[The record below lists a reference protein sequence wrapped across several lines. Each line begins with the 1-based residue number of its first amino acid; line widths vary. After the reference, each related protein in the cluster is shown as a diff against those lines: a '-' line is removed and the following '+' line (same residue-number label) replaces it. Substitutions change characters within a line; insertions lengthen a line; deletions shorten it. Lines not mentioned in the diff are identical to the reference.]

1 MPPSLPSLQLRRLL
15 LRSIV
20 TSSSSSSANTLQSQS
35 RLISSKPSFPPQPPS
50 RSSTFSTFPSRFFS
64 SETNA
69 DSEASDPKQIAL
81 SFSKELTGNPDAES
95 HSISKRLNLSFSHV
109 TPCPDSI
116 LQTLNL
122 SPEAGRAALG
132 FNEWLDTIDAFSHTD
147 ETVSYFVDYF
157 GRRKDFKGMLE
168 IISKYKG
175 IAGGK
180 TLESAIDRLV
190 RAGRPKQVTEFFEKM
205 ENDYGLKRD
214 KESLT
219 LVVKKLCEKGHASI
233 AEKMVKNTAN
243 DIFPDEN
250 ICDLLISGWC
260 TAEKL
265 DEATRLAGEMS
276 RGGFEI
282 GTKAYNLM
290 LDCVCKLCRKKDPFK
305 LQPEVEKVLLEM
317 EFRGVPRDTETFNV
331 LINNLCKLR
340 RTEEAMTLFGRMSEW
355 GCQPDAETYLVLIK
369 SLYQAARVGEGDEMI
384 DKMKSAGYG
393 ESLTKKEYY
402 GFLKILCGIERLEHA
417 MSVFK
422 SMKAS
427 GIKPGIKT
435 YDLLM
440 GKMCANNQLT
450 RANGLYKEAAKKGI
464 AVSPKEYRV
473 DPRFLKKKSKEVDSN
488 VKKRETLP
496 EKTARKKKR
505 LKQINMSFVK
515 KPHNKM
521 RRRM

>member
-1 MPPSLPSLQLRRLL
+1 MPPPLPSLQLRRLL
-15 LRSIV
+15 VRSFA
-20 TSSSSSSANTLQSQS
+20 SSSSVNRLQFQS
-35 RLISSKPSFPPQPPS
+35 HISFPNPSFSPPPLPK
-50 RSSTFSTFPSRFFS
+50 FSIFPSRFFS

-69 DSEASDPKQIAL
+69 ESVTQDSNQIAL
-81 SFSKELTGNPDAES
+81 SLSKELTGNPEAEPQ
-95 HSISKRLNLSFSHV
+95 SISQSFHLSFSHI
-109 TPCPDSI
+109 TPNRDLI

-132 FNEWLDTIDAFSHTD
+132 FNEWLDSNTGFSHTD
-147 ETVSYFVDYF
+147 ETVSFFVDYF
-157 GRRKDFKGMLE
+157 GRRKDFKGMQE
-168 IISKYKG
+168 IIAKYKDVTG
-175 IAGGK
+175 AK

-190 RAGRPKQVTEFFEKM
+190 RAGRAKQVVEFFEKM
-205 ENDYGLKRD
+205 ESDYGLKRD
-214 KESLT
+214 RDSLT
-219 LVVKKLCEKGHASI
+219 MVVKKLCEKGHASF

-243 DIFPDEN
+243 EIFPDEN

-260 TAEKL
+260 AAEKL
-265 DEATRLAGEMS
+265 DDATRLAGEMA

-282 GTKAYNLM
+282 GTRAYNVI
-290 LDCVCKLCRKKDPFK
+290 LDCVCKLCRKKDPFR
-305 LQPEVEKVLLEM
+305 LQLEVEKVLLEM
-317 EFRGVPRDTETFNV
+317 ECRGVPRNTQTFNV
-331 LINNLCKLR
+331 LINNLCKIR
-340 RTEEAMTLFGRMSEW
+340 RTEEAMTLFGRMGEW
-355 GCQPDAETYLVLIK
+355 GCQPDAETYLVLIR

-393 ESLTKKEYY
+393 ESLDKKEYY

-417 MSVFK
+417 SKVFK
-422 SMKAS
+422 VMKAD
-427 GIKPGIKT
+427 GCKPGIKT

-440 GKMCANNQLT
+440 ANMCAHNLLT
-450 RANGLYKEAAKKGI
+450 KANGLYKEAARNGI

-473 DPRFLKKKSKEVDSN
+473 DPRFMKKKTKEVDSN

-496 EKTARKKKR
+496 EKTARKKRR

>member
-1 MPPSLPSLQLRRLL
+1 ME
-15 LRSIV
+15 
-20 TSSSSSSANTLQSQS
+20 
-35 RLISSKPSFPPQPPS
+35 
-50 RSSTFSTFPSRFFS
+50 
-64 SETNA
+64 SETP
-69 DSEASDPKQIAL
+69 DSNQIAL
-81 SFSKELTGNPDAES
+81 SFSKELTGDPEADP
-95 HSISKRLNLSFSHV
+95 HSISQRFQLSYSHI
-109 TPCPDSI
+109 TPNPDLI

-132 FNEWLDTIDAFSHTD
+132 FNEWLDSNDDFSHTD
-147 ETVSYFVDYF
+147 ETVSLFVDYF
-157 GRRKDFKGMLE
+157 GRRKDIKGMQE
-168 IISKYKG
+168 IIEKYKG
-175 IAGGK
+175 VAGAK

-190 RAGRPKQVTEFFEKM
+190 RAGRPKHVVEFFEKM

-214 KESLT
+214 RESLT
-219 LVVKKLCEKGHASI
+219 LVVKKLCEKGHASY
-233 AEKMVKNTAN
+233 AEKMVKNNAN
-243 DIFPDEN
+243 EIFPDEN

-260 TAEKL
+260 AAEKL
-265 DEATRLAGEMS
+265 NEATRLASEMS

-282 GTKAYNLM
+282 GTKAYNVI
-290 LDCVCKLCRKKDPFK
+290 LDCVCKLCRKKDPFRF
-305 LQPEVEKVLLEM
+305 QPEADKVLLEM
-317 EFRGVPRDTETFNV
+317 EHRGVPRNTETFNV
-331 LINNLCKLR
+331 LINNLCKIR
-340 RTEEAMTLFGRMSEW
+340 RTEEAMSLFGRMGEW
-355 GCQPDAETYLVLIK
+355 GCQPDAETYLVLIR
-369 SLYQAARVGEGDEMI
+369 SLYQAARIGEGDEMI

-393 ESLTKKEYY
+393 ESLNKKEYY

-422 SMKAS
+422 NMKAN
-427 GIKPGIKT
+427 GCKPGIKT

-450 RANGLYKEAAKKGI
+450 RANGLYKEAARRGI

-473 DPRFLKKKSKEVDSN
+473 DPRFLKKKKTKEVDSN

-515 KPHNKM
+515 KPRNQM

>member
-1 MPPSLPSLQLRRLL
+1 MPTSLPSLQLRRLL
-15 LRSIV
+15 LRSIISP
-20 TSSSSSSANTLQSQS
+20 SSTVNTLQSQS
-35 RLISSKPSFPPQPPS
+35 RLISSKPSFSPLPPS
-50 RSSTFSTFPSRFFS
+50 RSSIFSTFPSRFFS

-69 DSEASDPKQIAL
+69 ESETLDSNQIAL
-81 SFSKELTGNPDAES
+81 SFSKELTGNPDAEPN
-95 HSISKRLNLSFSHV
+95 SISQRFNLSFSHI
-109 TPCPDSI
+109 TPNPDLI

-132 FNEWLDTIDAFSHTD
+132 FNEWLDSNTGFSHTD
-147 ETVSYFVDYF
+147 ETVSFFVDYF

-190 RAGRPKQVTEFFEKM
+190 RAGRPKQVADFFEKM

-214 KESLT
+214 KGSLT

-260 TAEKL
+260 VAEKL

-282 GTKAYNLM
+282 GTKAYNM
-290 LDCVCKLCRKKDPFK
+290 ILDCVCKLCRKKDAFK

-317 EFRGVPRDTETFNV
+317 EFRGVPRNTETFNV
-331 LINNLCKLR
+331 LINNLCKIR
-340 RTEEAMTLFGRMSEW
+340 RTEEAMTLFGRMGEW
-355 GCQPDAETYLVLIK
+355 GCQPDAETYLVLIR
-369 SLYQAARVGEGDEMI
+369 SLYQAARIGEGDEMI

-422 SMKAS
+422 NMKAN

-435 YDLLM
+435 FDLLM

-473 DPRFLKKKSKEVDSN
+473 DPRFLKKKTKEVDSN

-496 EKTARKKKR
+496 EKTARKRRR